1 LAYHGKGQQEDAL
14 RSLIRGESANPFD
27 PEIPYARATILL
39 EMGRL
44 EEAQRAARR
53 CLEITPNFEAA
64 RTLLNRTGGF

>member
-1 LAYHGKGQQEDAL
+1 
-14 RSLIRGESANPFD
+14 
-27 PEIPYARATILL
+27 
-39 EMGRL
+39 MGRL